1 MKLKLK
7 PATLLKKISILFISF
22 IFLNLRKSY
31 FWTAPLSS
39 CFRNLSFVRKKNS
52 VEKGFSGGICVCK
65 KGKNTNETW
74 QEKDLGKTVHDYGKA
89 NLFSKVYTRLRRSEG
104 PIENVSQV
112 FFYFVFELLH
122 IVFWKLV
129 LLISATTLTS
139 GIFTHTPTNVSL
151 TLIVVVWVW
160 TLPLNKELQQHTYC
174 SISHELKAT
183 RQWNLVS

>member
-1 MKLKLK
+1 MFLWNVLSRNTIMKLKLK

-74 QEKDLGKTVHDYGKA
+74 QEKDLSEAVHDYGKA
-89 NLFSKVYTRLRRSEG
+89 TLFSKVYTRLRRSKG

-112 FFYFVFELLH
+112 FFILCLNYYTLYFE
-122 IVFWKLV
+122 
-129 LLISATTLTS
+129 
-139 GIFTHTPTNVSL
+139 N
-151 TLIVVVWVW
+151 
-160 TLPLNKELQQHTYC
+160 
-174 SISHELKAT
+174 
-183 RQWNLVS
+183 